1 MSMQTRQP
9 HKSARPATRMRRS
22 AAALALA
29 AILPLAACSA
39 PRLDGRAEAEWEPSA
54 CESALYDALDH
65 DDVATSTLPIMQR
78 YFAAYSAWS
87 EWLDV
92 AANCPARFDEGV
104 IRAAQAANRAVTL
117 GTRLGVDEQT
127 WADRVYADVL
137 SNEDQCDQLATQV
150 DLANAA
156 LAEDRAGF
164 AVEVLTAH
172 DVADTSL
179 SLSDW
184 HKTIAS
190 LLASAADEDLRQ
202 SVYDVSVLL
211 NEPDTTIDEANGLR
225 ASTVAIIEMD
235 CARSLIEA
243 ADAGG
248 STDDE
253 AGSDAGIDA
262 DESSDGGDGGD
273 ATDST
278 DASTDDSADIGDAD
292 GTDTDATDADYD
304 GSVEA
309 LHAYAALASTHIYHA
324 FRLGYPAFDEALL
337 DSSHGE

>member
-137 SNEDQCDQLATQV
+137 SDEDQCDQLATQV

-184 HKTIAS
+184 HKTVAS
-190 LLASAADEDLRQ
+190 LLASAADEDPRQ

-253 AGSDAGIDA
+253 AGSDTDADA
-262 DESSDGGDGGD
+262 DESSDDGDGGD

-309 LHAYAALASTHIYHA
+309 LHAYAALASAHIYHA
-324 FRLGYPAFDEALL
+324 LRLGYPAFDEALL

>member
-137 SNEDQCDQLATQV
+137 SNEDQCEQLATQV

-184 HKTIAS
+184 HKTVAS

-253 AGSDAGIDA
+253 AGSDTDADA
-262 DESSDGGDGGD
+262 DESSDDGDGGD

-304 GSVEA
+304 GSVET
-309 LHAYAALASTHIYHA
+309 LHAYAALASAHIYHA
-324 FRLGYPAFDEALL
+324 LRLGYPAFDEALL

>member
-22 AAALALA
+22 ATALALA

-172 DVADTSL
+172 DIADTSL

-184 HKTIAS
+184 HKTVAS

-248 STDDE
+248 STDDGS
-253 AGSDAGIDA
+253 GSDTDADA

-309 LHAYAALASTHIYHA
+309 LHAYAALASAHIYHA
-324 FRLGYPAFDEALL
+324 LRLGYPAFDEALL

>member
-137 SNEDQCDQLATQV
+137 SDEDQCDQLATQV

-184 HKTIAS
+184 HKTVAS

-211 NEPDTTIDEANGLR
+211 NEPDTTLDEANGLR

-253 AGSDAGIDA
+253 DGSDTDADA
-262 DESSDGGDGGD
+262 DESSAGGDVGD

-304 GSVEA
+304 DSVET
-309 LHAYAALASTHIYHA
+309 LHAYAALASAHIYHA
-324 FRLGYPAFDEALL
+324 LRLGYPAFDEALL